1 MNGVIENVKKKGLWP
16 IGRFYLES
24 VSKFDGWM
32 EGMAGARRYSI
43 PKYNDTRVTPA
54 VCYVASRSMEKKREK
69 REIIPV
75 SIVGMV
81 TRCSRRDSMLYSSVF
96 GMRLGNWLNF
106 HGIFTSNLIHRTVK
120 VITRIWARLREY
132 RGLILKSIR
141 NIPEIIAR
149 EPSVSD

>member
-1 MNGVIENVKKKGLWP
+1 MFRNLTAEWKVWRVRGDIPFLNATT
-16 IGRFYLES
+16 LELPRLFATS
-24 VSKFDGWM
+24 
-32 EGMAGARRYSI
+32 RRV
-43 PKYNDTRVTPA
+43 RW
-54 VCYVASRSMEKKREK
+54 KKREK
-69 REIIPV
+69 HKIIPV
-75 SIVGMV
+75 SIAGIV
-81 TRCSRRDSMLYSSVF
+81 TRCSRRNSVLYSSVF
-96 GMRLGNWLNF
+96 GMRQGNWLNF